1 MLSSGHY
8 TAITS
13 KSLHHPEFK
22 ENVFIFLP
30 IKHLRGRK
38 FELLP
43 DFQTGGM
50 IDTSNYN
57 DGKRGGKVRVRAH
70 IEEFDKKT
78 LLIKDVPYS
87 VTTTQL
93 MESITKAN
101 DQGKIKIRKVT
112 DVTAAEVEIQIDL
125 AAGICSELTKQ
136 AKFWSLFF
144 KEVKLE
150 HK

>member
-1 MLSSGHY
+1 
-8 TAITS
+8 
-13 KSLHHPEFK
+13 
-22 ENVFIFLP
+22 
-30 IKHLRGRK
+30 
-38 FELLP
+38 
-43 DFQTGGM
+43 M

-101 DQGKIKIRKVT
+101 DQGKIKKLDALRMMKET
-112 DVTAAEVEIQIDL
+112 TF
-125 AAGICSELTKQ
+125 SRLT
-136 AKFWSLFF
+136 
-144 KEVKLE
+144 
-150 HK
+150 